1 MPILASGG
9 IAIFLANIAGGNAP
23 ALSAA
28 LAAANIVEVATA
40 AVLLIKLQQDQID
53 LTRVRSLCIF
63 FIAAGGIAPVVGAG
77 IGAAAVSLA
86 HAIALPAVWWSWF
99 ASDALGMVIV
109 GPFLLT
115 LSSEQWRSLH
125 MERRHAEAVGLLVL
139 IVTAVG
145 VASYYRAFLFIV
157 VPVILVAIFRF
168 GIVGAAVAMLLVAFV
183 GSVFII
189 KGIGPPVLPQATPSE
204 RILALQIFL
213 AATALWSFPVA
224 AVLAERDCLLAGLDA
239 ANSRLQADNQKKSQM
254 VTGLYRRLVNVEEQE
269 RLRLSHEL
277 HDQTGQTLAAALL
290 ELSGIEK
297 RVGQAER
304 DRLYRLRQQVEQI
317 AQTVHRISWKLRPAA
332 IDELGLA
339 SALSNYASEWS
350 AQFGIATDFHCNDA
364 GLDRLSDDAR
374 VTIYRVVGEAL
385 TNVSKHA
392 RGASAVSIVI
402 NREQSQLHVTIED
415 DGCGFGTTL
424 APEHIGKHA
433 GGGLGLAGMRERL
446 LLVGGELEV
455 ESSPGVG
462 TTVFARIPYDLGV
475 GEQ

>member
-1 MPILASGG
+1 MRAEGCDFPGKYRRRKCTCAVR
-9 IAIFLANIAGGNAP
+9 IAGGGEYRRGGDRGGAFDQ
-23 ALSAA
+23 ACA
-28 LAAANIVEVATA
+28 
-40 AVLLIKLQQDQID
+40 QDQID
-53 LTRVRSLCIF
+53 LTRIRSLCIF
-63 FIAAGGIAPVVGAG
+63 FIAAGAIAPVAGAS
-77 IGAAAVSLA
+77 IGAVAVSGA
-86 HAIALPAVWWSWF
+86 HAVALPQVWLSWF
-99 ASDALGMVIV
+99 AADALGMVVV

-115 LSSEQWRSLH
+115 LNSEKWRSLH
-125 MERRHAEAVGLLVL
+125 VEQRYAEALGLFVL
-139 IVTAVG
+139 IVAAVV

-168 GIVGAAVAMLLVAFV
+168 GIVGAAVAMLMVAFV

-189 KGIGPPVLPQATPSE
+189 NGIGLPVLAQTTPSE

-213 AATALWSFPVA
+213 AATVLWSFPVA

-254 VTGLYRRLVNVEEQE
+254 VTGLYRRLVNVQEQE

-277 HDQTGQTLAAALL
+277 HDRTGQTLAAALI

-304 DRLYRLRQQVEQI
+304 NRLCRLRQQVEQI
-317 AQTVHRISWKLRPAA
+317 AQTVHRISWQLRPAA

-339 SALSNYASEWS
+339 SALSNYLSEWS
-350 AQFGIATDFHCNDA
+350 DQFGIATDFQCNDA
-364 GLDRLSDDAR
+364 GLDRLSDEIR
-374 VTIYRVVGEAL
+374 MTIYRVVGEAL

-392 RGASAVSIVI
+392 RGAGAVGIVI
-402 NREQSQLHVTIED
+402 NREQSLLHVTIED
-415 DGCGFGTTL
+415 DGCGFNPMLVPHHSAMKTGS
-424 APEHIGKHA
+424 
-433 GGGLGLAGMRERL
+433 GLGLAGMRERL